1 MPYGLG
7 VRVPSWAIF
16 IFLYIKMLYDQIFS
30 EYKEA
35 MKNKEQTKKDILNY
49 VFAQMKNKQIELK
62 LDLSDA
68 DVISIIKKE
77 IKSREEAISFLEKQN
92 KNDDVVLEKAKILVL
107 KKYLPVV
114 FDEEKT
120 KEIVKNI
127 ITELWIVDIS
137 KERWK
142 IMSKIKSDFA
152 TNIDMALVN
161 KILSQ
166 MI

>member
-7 VRVPSWAIF
+7 VRVPSWAMF
-16 IFLYIKMLYDQIFS
+16 ILLLMKMLYDQVFLD
-30 EYKEA
+30 YKNA
-35 MKNKEQTKKDILNY
+35 MKNKELDKKDILNY
-49 VFAQMKNKQIELK
+49 VFAQLKNKQIELRE
-62 LDLSDA
+62 DLTDN

-92 KNDDVVLEKAKILVL
+92 KDEDIAKEKMKISIL
-107 KKYLPVV
+107 KQYLPAV

-127 ITELWIVDIS
+127 ITELSIVDIS

-142 IMSKIKSDFA
+142 IMSKIKENFA
-152 TNIDMALVN
+152 VNIDMALVN